1 VTKAYKVDREAPAD
15 REPSRE
21 GLAAA
26 VRAAIDAANRG
37 GLKYAVIDAKTAGM
51 VLAKLE
57 EKR

>member
-1 VTKAYKVDREAPAD
+1 MTKAYKVDRDPTAD

-21 GLAAA
+21 GLASA
-26 VRAAIDAANRG
+26 VWNAIEAANRG
-37 GLKYAVIDAKTAGM
+37 GLKYAVIDAKTAGH

>member
-1 VTKAYKVDREAPAD
+1 MTKAYKVDRETD
-15 REPSRE
+15 RDPSRE

-37 GLKYAVIDAKTAGM
+37 GMKYAVIDAKTAGH

-57 EKR
+57 TRK

>member
-26 VRAAIDAANRG
+26 VRAAVIAANRG
-37 GLKYAVIDAKTAGM
+37 GLKYVLLDAKTAGHA
-51 VLAKLE
+51 LAKLE